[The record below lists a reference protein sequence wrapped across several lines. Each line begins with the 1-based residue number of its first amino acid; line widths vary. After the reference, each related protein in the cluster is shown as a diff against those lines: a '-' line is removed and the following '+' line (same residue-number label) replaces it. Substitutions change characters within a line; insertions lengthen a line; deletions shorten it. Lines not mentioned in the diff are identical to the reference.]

1 MTTNHAGRSLGPSM
15 VFGALGGLAAGL
27 LLGWLTGDLGLI
39 ALGTM
44 LGTGIGLT
52 AGLLLD
58 GRDD

>member
-1 MTTNHAGRSLGPSM
+1 MSTNHAGRSLGPSM
-15 VFGALGGLAAGL
+15 VLGALGGLIAGL
-27 LLGWLTGDLGLI
+27 MLGWLTGDLGLV
-39 ALGTM
+39 ALGIM